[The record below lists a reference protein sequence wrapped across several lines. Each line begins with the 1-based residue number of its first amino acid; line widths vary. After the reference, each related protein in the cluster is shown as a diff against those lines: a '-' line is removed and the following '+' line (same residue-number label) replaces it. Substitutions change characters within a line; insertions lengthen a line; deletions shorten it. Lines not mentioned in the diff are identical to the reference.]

1 MLTPSGPHELRSY
14 LFVPGNRADRFAKAC
29 ASGADR
35 VIVDLEDAVG
45 PNEKNSARDTLAGW
59 LSIRQPVLV
68 RINAADTPWFADDLA
83 LCKLPGVA
91 GAILP
96 KAERVDIVARVAGAL
111 HEEASL
117 VLLIETARGMA
128 DALVLARAP
137 RVERLAF
144 GSLDFQLDLGI
155 EGDDDEL
162 LSFRSQL
169 VLTSRLAGIAA
180 PIDGVTT
187 SIGDSDRLRAET
199 TRARRLGFGA
209 KLCIHPGQVAI
220 VNAAFAPRDEEIAW
234 AKRVLEAA
242 RASEGAAVKV
252 DGKMVDRP
260 VILRAEAIVR
270 EAEARSA
277 TPPPAGI

>member
-1 MLTPSGPHELRSY
+1 
-14 LFVPGNRADRFAKAC
+14 
-29 ASGADR
+29 
-35 VIVDLEDAVG
+35 
-45 PNEKNSARDTLAGW
+45 
-59 LSIRQPVLV
+59 
-68 RINAADTPWFADDLA
+68 
-83 LCKLPGVA
+83 
-91 GAILP
+91 
-96 KAERVDIVARVAGAL
+96 
-111 HEEASL
+111 
-117 VLLIETARGMA
+117 MA